1 MVDERTGRGD
11 AALVDRLRQVRSDV
25 DDAARAAGREP
36 SEVTLVAVSKLHP
49 AGKVRV
55 LAEAGHR
62 DFGESYIQEALAK
75 QDDLEAQDF
84 SGKSEICW
92 HFIGGLQSN
101 KARFL
106 PGRFA
111 LVHSLDSLK
120 LAQTL
125 HKRLSA
131 SPGPVEGSGRGD
143 REEAGCGRGELPPGS
158 HSSRPLDVLIQVNLA
173 GETQKCGVEEQHLP
187 ELAEALAGMDTLRL
201 RGLMLMP
208 PLCGAEEARRWFARL
223 REVRDGLER
232 RLGAAL
238 PELSMGMS
246 GDFAEAVAEGAT
258 LVRVGTDIFGAREP
272 RR

>member
-1 MVDERTGRGD
+1 MPVEGSGRED
-11 AALVDRLRQVRSDV
+11 AALVERLRRVRSDV
-25 DDAARAAGREP
+25 DDAARAAGRKP
-36 SEVTLVAVSKLHP
+36 SDVTLVAVSKLHP
-49 AGKVRV
+49 ARAVRV
-55 LAEAGHR
+55 LAQAGHR

-75 QDDLEAQDF
+75 QDELAGQEF
-84 SGKSEICW
+84 EGKDKIYW

-101 KARFL
+101 KARFV
-106 PGRFA
+106 PGRFT
-111 LVHSLDSLK
+111 LLHSLDSLK

-131 SPGPVEGSGRGD
+131 SPGPLDGPVARHRDEP
-143 REEAGCGRGELPPGS
+143 GCGRGELPLG
-158 HSSRPLDVLIQVNLA
+158 VLIQVNL
-173 GETQKCGVEEQHLP
+173 GRESQKCGIEEEGLA
-187 ELAEALAGMDTLRL
+187 ELAEALAEMDTLAL

-208 PLCGAEEARRWFARL
+208 PACAPDQAGRYFSRL

-232 RLGAAL
+232 RLGTAL

-272 RR
+272 RER

>member
-1 MVDERTGRGD
+1 MSAEQFGRGD
-11 AALVDRLRQVRSDV
+11 AALVERLGRVRSGL
-25 DDAARAAGREP
+25 DDAARAAGRDP

-49 AGKVRV
+49 ASRIRA
-55 LAEAGHR
+55 LAQAGHR

-75 QDDLEAQDF
+75 QEELAGQEFD
-84 SGKSEICW
+84 GKDEIFW

-101 KARFL
+101 KAKYV

-111 LVHSLDSLK
+111 LLHSLDSLK

-131 SPGPVEGSGRGD
+131 SPESAERP
-143 REEAGCGRGELPPGS
+143 GCGRGTGA
-158 HSSRPLDVLIQVNLA
+158 PLGVLIQVNL
-173 GETQKCGVEEQHLP
+173 GRETQKCGIEEEGLL
-187 ELAEALAGMDTLRL
+187 ELAEALAGMDTMRL
-201 RGLMLMP
+201 KGLMLMP
-208 PLCGAEEARRWFARL
+208 PACAPDQARVYFSRL

-258 LVRVGTDIFGAREP
+258 LVRVGTDIFGP
-272 RR
+272 RPTRNA